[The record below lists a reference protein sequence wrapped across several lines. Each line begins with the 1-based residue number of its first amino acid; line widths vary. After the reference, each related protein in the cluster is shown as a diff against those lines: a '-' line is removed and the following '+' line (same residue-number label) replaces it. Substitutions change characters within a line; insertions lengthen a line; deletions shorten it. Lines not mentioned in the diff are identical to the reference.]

1 MENSSWCEKFFDS
14 NVFKIK
20 GLRLKVVFILV
31 RIYVENLL
39 SLFFV
44 FLFFFFFVFVCFLL
58 LLFFFWFWLF
68 NFSEVAIWFWD
79 MSLLTN
85 LGLSYSLKGSF
96 TWPHYV
102 NAVIGILIVFL
113 QKNVLYKKMNG
124 LNLFESL
131 SMISL
136 NYLD

>member
-1 MENSSWCEKFFDS
+1 
-14 NVFKIK
+14 
-20 GLRLKVVFILV
+20 
-31 RIYVENLL
+31 
-39 SLFFV
+39 
-44 FLFFFFFVFVCFLL
+44 
-58 LLFFFWFWLF
+58 
-68 NFSEVAIWFWD
+68 

-85 LGLSYSLKGSF
+85 LGLSYLLKGSF
-96 TWPHYV
+96 TWPHYG

-136 NYLD
+136 KKTFFNNYLD

>member
-1 MENSSWCEKFFDS
+1 M
-14 NVFKIK
+14 
-20 GLRLKVVFILV
+20 KVVFILV

-39 SLFFV
+39 SLFFSFFFFFCICLFV
-44 FLFFFFFVFVCFLL
+44 FFCCCYCFFFFFV
-58 LLFFFWFWLF
+58 FFWFWLF

-85 LGLSYSLKGSF
+85 LGLSYLLKGSF
-96 TWPHYV
+96 TWPHYG

-136 NYLD
+136 KKTFFNNYLD